1 LLAGPG
7 IVATITFAPLVIPLF
22 YSNRFVEAVEILRWI
37 CLGMALRVITWP
49 MGFIIVAKNRQLI
62 FFGADLAWTVV
73 NVGLAWL
80 CVGQFGLNGA
90 GIAFFGSYVFQ
101 GLLIYPIV
109 RALSGFRWSHANRK
123 IGMLFLCSIALVF
136 CSLYLLPPLWAAVL
150 GAMVTALS
158 GLYSLRRLLN
168 LLSSDRIPQGIRGL
182 LAWLRM
188 VKQKAEEAGL
198 RDPDF

>member
-1 LLAGPG
+1 
-7 IVATITFAPLVIPLF
+7 
-22 YSNRFVEAVEILRWI
+22 
-37 CLGMALRVITWP
+37 

-123 IGMLFLCSIALVF
+123 IGMLFLCSIAVVF
-136 CSLYLLPPLWAAVL
+136 CGLHLLPSPWATVL
-150 GAMVTALS
+150 GMVVTALS
-158 GLYSLRRLLN
+158 GLYSLHSLLNLFSADRIPRRLRRLLVWVR
-168 LLSSDRIPQGIRGL
+168 LDPRGS
-182 LAWLRM
+182 
-188 VKQKAEEAGL
+188 
-198 RDPDF
+198 